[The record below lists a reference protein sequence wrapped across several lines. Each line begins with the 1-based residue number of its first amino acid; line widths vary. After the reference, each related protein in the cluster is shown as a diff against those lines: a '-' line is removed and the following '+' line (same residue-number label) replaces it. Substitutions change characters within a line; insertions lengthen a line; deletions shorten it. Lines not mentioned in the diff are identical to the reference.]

1 MTKASR
7 KVLED
12 CKGALEDFK
21 YGVQG
26 GEWRRRWITS
36 VVLLRTVGHVLSKV
50 DALTDPVL
58 EKIINAEWEKLQGSK
73 PEPRI
78 FWEFIDQERNN
89 ILKEYQIS
97 AGQGVTIRLGTL
109 HLNLKTGE
117 QTHGESLPTL
127 YHYTINSGYYKGKQ
141 QKDVLNEAIEWWD
154 KYLANIETQ
163 YAANKI

>member
-1 MTKASR
+1 M
-7 KVLED
+7 
-12 CKGALEDFK
+12 
-21 YGVQG
+21 
-26 GEWRRRWITS
+26 
-36 VVLLRTVGHVLSKV
+36 
-50 DALTDPVL
+50 L
-58 EKIINAEWEKLQGSK
+58 EKIINAEWAKLQGSK
-73 PEPRI
+73 PEPRT

-97 AGQGVTIRLGTL
+97 AGQGITIRPGTT

>member
-12 CKGALEDFK
+12 CKGALQDFK

-26 GEWRRRWITS
+26 EVWRRRWITS

-50 DALTDPVL
+50 DALSDPAL
-58 EKIINAEWEKLQGSK
+58 KKIIDAEWAKLQDSK

-78 FWEFIDQERNN
+78 FWEFIDEERNN
-89 ILKEYQIS
+89 ILKEYQIR
-97 AGQGVTIRLGTL
+97 AGQGITIRPGTM
-109 HLNLKTGE
+109 HLNLTTGE

-127 YHYTINSGYYKGKQ
+127 YHYTITSGHYKGKE

-154 KYLANIETQ
+154 KYLENIETQ
-163 YAANKI
+163 YEASKI